1 MYIITNPARFHSNP
15 SNEAFGKDDKTSQA
29 RTYLAMTKTSL
40 PIKSELL
47 IDKLGSQ

>member
-15 SNEAFGKDDKTSQA
+15 SHEAFGKDDQTAQE
-29 RTYLAMTKTSL
+29 RTYLAMTKRSI

-47 IDKLGSQ
+47 LQKGV